1 VKIAVLRKG
10 RESLAFIWAAAH
22 CRRYARGFSNVHLF
36 ICTISANEAR
46 GCESKR
52 EAHVTV
58 R

>member
-1 VKIAVLRKG
+1 MYAGDALG
-10 RESLAFIWAAAH
+10 
-22 CRRYARGFSNVHLF
+22 YARGFGNVHWF
-36 ICTISANEAR
+36 ICTISANEAS